1 MLKHSPVALAWNAE
15 TTNTTTNYGIIYN
28 NNINRTDREMRVR
41 WLVEKCKNNT
51 IGGSTDTNIYQRWIV
66 VVDTLAW
73 EAELTRILFHLN
85 SRNKNKE
92 YQDVR

>member
-15 TTNTTTNYGIIYN
+15 TTNATTNYVIIN
-28 NNINRTDREMRVR
+28 DNNINRTDWEMRVR
-41 WLVEKCKNNT
+41 WLVKKYQNITN
-51 IGGSTDTNIYQRWIV
+51 GGSTDRNIYQRWIV

-73 EAELTRILFHLN
+73 EAELTRILFHFN
-85 SRNKNKE
+85 SKNKNQE